1 MVTPKIR
8 NLKLIDPPPSVNNAT
23 VPIRRKLKTGAFQ
36 VVKVASKDYAAWMTH
51 AQYQLNSQIGLPDK
65 CYWRAD
71 VKIPAAKTAAD
82 LDNMGKGIFDALHK
96 SKKTPDD
103 RYLVDL
109 RLRWWAGDHVSIWL
123 VEEDATKWG
132 PIRAASEK
140 LIAKLSQTSLFG
152 GQT

>member
-1 MVTPKIR
+1 MGTLKIR
-8 NLKLIDPPPSVNNAT
+8 SLKLIDPPPSVNNAT
-23 VPIRRKLKTGAFQ
+23 VPIRRKLKSGAFEI
-36 VVKVASKDYAAWMTH
+36 VKVSSKDYAAWMTH
-51 AQYQLNSQIGLPDK
+51 AQYQLNSQTGLPDE

-71 VKIPAAKTAAD
+71 IMVPAAKTAAD
-82 LDNMGKGIFDALHK
+82 LDNMAKGIFDALHK
-96 SKKTPDD
+96 SKKSPDD

-109 RLRWWAGDHVSIWL
+109 RLRWWEGDHVAIL
-123 VEEDATKWG
+123 LAEEDATKWG